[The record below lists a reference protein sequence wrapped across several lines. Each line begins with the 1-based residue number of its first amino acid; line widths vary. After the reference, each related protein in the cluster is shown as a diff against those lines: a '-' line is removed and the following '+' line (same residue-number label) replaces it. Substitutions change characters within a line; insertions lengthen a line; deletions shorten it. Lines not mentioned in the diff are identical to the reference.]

1 MVLLAIDSSK
11 DFMGKLLASDA
22 FDSFLLQE
30 ANIITSVTHTLN
42 GRIHPDFYTEEE
54 RISHTEEFISWS
66 EIRPLIFESV
76 KGRNT
81 PLSLRLTLCLK
92 SGATDALMQ
101 KKNPEAANAGL
112 RALVAN
118 IRFENGAVNIM
129 TGTSYD
135 SFVLDRSAEE
145 IWDEAFRQ
153 FLASRDISFTVQQ

>member
-11 DFMGKLLASDA
+11 DFMGKLLVSDA

-30 ANIITSVTHTLN
+30 AGIITSVTYTVN

-76 KGRNT
+76 KGKNT

-92 SGATDALMQ
+92 KEAMDALMQ
-101 KKNPEAANAGL
+101 KKNPEAANTGL
-112 RALVAN
+112 RALVIN
-118 IRFENGAVNIM
+118 IRFESGAVAIM

-145 IWDEAFRQ
+145 IWDETVKQ
-153 FLASRDISFTVQQ
+153 FLLSKEISFTAQN

>member
-11 DFMGKLLASDA
+11 DFMGKLLVSDA

-30 ANIITSVTHTLN
+30 ANIITSVTHTVN
-42 GRIHPDFYTEEE
+42 GRIHADFYTEEE
-54 RISHTEEFISWS
+54 RLSHTGEFIPWS

-76 KGRNT
+76 KGKNT

-92 SGATDALMQ
+92 KEAMDALMQ
-101 KKNPEAANAGL
+101 KKNPEAANTGL
-112 RALVAN
+112 RALVIN
-118 IRFENGAVNIM
+118 IRFESGAVAIM

-145 IWDEAFRQ
+145 IWDETVKQ
-153 FLASRDISFTVQQ
+153 FLLSKEISFTAQN

>member
-11 DFMGKLLASDA
+11 DFMGKLLVSDA

-30 ANIITSVTHTLN
+30 ANIITSVTHTVN
-42 GRIHPDFYTEEE
+42 GRIHADFYTEEE
-54 RISHTEEFISWS
+54 RLSHTGEFIPWS

-76 KGRNT
+76 KGKNT

-92 SGATDALMQ
+92 KEAMDALMQ
-101 KKNPEAANAGL
+101 KKNPEAANTGL
-112 RALVAN
+112 RALVMN
-118 IRFENGAVNIM
+118 IRFESGAVAIM

-145 IWDEAFRQ
+145 IWDETVKQ
-153 FLASRDISFTVQQ
+153 FLLSKEISFTAQN

>member
-1 MVLLAIDSSK
+1 MVLLTVDSSK
-11 DFMGKLLASDA
+11 DFMGKLLVSDA

-30 ANIITSVTHTLN
+30 ANIITAVTYTVN

-54 RISHTEEFISWS
+54 RISHPEEFIPWS

-76 KGRNT
+76 KGKNT

-92 SGATDALMQ
+92 SEAMNALMQ
-101 KKNPEAANAGL
+101 KKNPEATNTGL
-112 RALVAN
+112 RALVIN
-118 IRFENGAVNIM
+118 IRFESGAVTIM

-153 FLASRDISFTVQQ
+153 FLTSKEISFTVQQ

>member
-11 DFMGKLLASDA
+11 DFMGKLLVSDA

-30 ANIITSVTHTLN
+30 ANIITSVTYTVN
-42 GRIHPDFYTEEE
+42 GRIHADFYTEEE
-54 RISHTEEFISWS
+54 RLSHTGEFIPWS

-76 KGRNT
+76 KGKNT

-92 SGATDALMQ
+92 KEAMDALMQ
-101 KKNPEAANAGL
+101 KKNPEAANTGL
-112 RALVAN
+112 RALVIN
-118 IRFENGAVNIM
+118 IRFESGAVAIM

-145 IWDEAFRQ
+145 IWDETVKQ
-153 FLASRDISFTVQQ
+153 FLLSKEISFTAQN

>member
-11 DFMGKLLASDA
+11 DFMGKLLVSDA

-30 ANIITSVTHTLN
+30 ANIITSVTHTVN
-42 GRIHPDFYTEEE
+42 GRIHADFYTEEE
-54 RISHTEEFISWS
+54 RLSHTEEFIPWS

-76 KGRNT
+76 KGKNT

-92 SGATDALMQ
+92 KEAMDALMQ
-101 KKNPEAANAGL
+101 KKNPEAANTGL
-112 RALVAN
+112 RALVIN
-118 IRFENGAVNIM
+118 IRFESGAVAIM

-145 IWDEAFRQ
+145 IWDETVKQ
-153 FLASRDISFTVQQ
+153 FLLSKEISFTAQN

>member
-11 DFMGKLLASDA
+11 DFMGKLLVSDA

-30 ANIITSVTHTLN
+30 ANIITSVMHTVN
-42 GRIHPDFYTEEE
+42 GRIHADFYTEEE
-54 RISHTEEFISWS
+54 RLSHTGEFIPWS

-76 KGRNT
+76 KGKNT

-92 SGATDALMQ
+92 KEAMDALMQ
-101 KKNPEAANAGL
+101 KKNPEAANTGL
-112 RALVAN
+112 RALVIN
-118 IRFENGAVNIM
+118 IRFESGAVAIM

-145 IWDEAFRQ
+145 IWDETVKQ
-153 FLASRDISFTVQQ
+153 FLLSKEISFTAQN

>member
-1 MVLLAIDSSK
+1 MVLLTADSSK
-11 DFMGKLLASDA
+11 DFMGKLLVSDA

-30 ANIITSVTHTLN
+30 ANIITSVTHTVS
-42 GRIHPDFYTEEE
+42 GRIHADFYTEEE
-54 RISHTEEFISWS
+54 RLSHTGEFIPWS

-76 KGRNT
+76 KGKNT

-92 SGATDALMQ
+92 KEAMDALMQ

-112 RALVAN
+112 RALVIN
-118 IRFENGAVNIM
+118 IRFESGAVAIM

-145 IWDEAFRQ
+145 IWDETVKQ
-153 FLASRDISFTVQQ
+153 FLLSKEISFTAQN